1 MNSRKLEI
9 DDHINSTLEKIKNE
23 YIRISKWL
31 YEEELKMRE
40 DLEEMADPGE
50 MERLMEPFMDRV
62 DHQID
67 SHYMKLRELAVN
79 FEDLSS
85 RSVKQIRYVTYFVS
99 NVNNI
104 LYHCG

>member
-31 YEEELKMRE
+31 YDEELKMRE

-50 MERLMEPFMDRV
+50 MERQGSTDRKV
-62 DHQID
+62 DP
-67 SHYMKLRELAVN
+67 SW
-79 FEDLSS
+79 
-85 RSVKQIRYVTYFVS
+85 RSVDP
-99 NVNNI
+99 
-104 LYHCG
+104 CGKAYGTFHGSCRSPN